1 MLCQVTMEDLEEEEY
16 EIEDNSDTVGDDGVV
31 FSSSSDA
38 GELFEV
44 SIKKISLD
52 KPITHATFSFL

>member
-1 MLCQVTMEDLEEEEY
+1 MEDLEEEEY

-31 FSSSSDA
+31 FSSPSDA
-38 GELFEV
+38 GELFQV

>member
-1 MLCQVTMEDLEEEEY
+1 MEDLAEEEY
-16 EIEDNSDTVGDDGVV
+16 EIEDNSATVGDDGVV

-44 SIKKISLD
+44 SIRKISLD

>member
-1 MLCQVTMEDLEEEEY
+1 MEDLEEEEY
-16 EIEDNSDTVGDDGVV
+16 KIEDNSGTVDDDGVV
-31 FSSSSDA
+31 FSSSSDWG